1 MAEIFSPIWSWLV
14 RGYNLAVNAA
24 KWIWAETKAILKM
37 AMDAL
42 TSFSKQFQAYFSYSR
57 EESWKE
63 ENGAGV
69 KVC

>member
-1 MAEIFSPIWSWLV
+1 MAELVAFIWSWLE
-14 RGYNLAVNAA
+14 RGFISAHKDN
-24 KWIWAETKAILKM
+24 KSIWAETKAILKM